1 MVLRGPHA
9 CRPTVGLLR
18 LVGGLV
24 GVYERLFCC
33 RWLLRRSLAS
43 RDWVGSGAD
52 AALPKQPWSASG
64 GEFGGRCQRVR
75 KLRSGGGPD
84 RGWCDQSSA
93 VAPPVAAF
101 EGCAL
106 GADAAVFW
114 AAPGAPWEGAAGA
127 AGASASSSKHLQL
140 PQEAAFRPLL
150 HTKPKVLM
158 FITVTPIGSSANDVS
173 AAANAYVDYLCGG
186 GGAVSDTVDYYAV
199 DGSIA
204 LDGAGQWSGGG
215 ADYLG
220 LAGFVDRAH
229 FSALLQGRHHE
240 TAERLISARGSA
252 GRMHLKA
259 GQPTRLVNGR
269 PMWGIFDIAARLKM
283 SAQDVTAL
291 VDPDSTMTSEEQR
304 YLGRSELH
312 KLLRQAGE
320 LSEAVTMEQL
330 LASDAATIPT
340 RDLAEA
346 VGVTRRH
353 IREVCRRIVAGEIED
368 SAGLRP
374 EIVEREW
381 RVDRLGAVRWSEQ
394 REAPAVRV
402 GFDMTVTTEKS
413 LSVFGLL
420 GDEEVRRATVEVLA
434 KANDEALRWLNKMAS
449 TGRSRGEKVHSH
461 GLAVA
466 SFMHSTSR
474 NDDPFLH
481 VHNVVLNAIADE
493 DGAGRALDATGLYA
507 QAPAAAALATA
518 TMRRELTDRFGV
530 DWRLSGRDTWE
541 IAGIDDEVID
551 SFSTRRREIE
561 RAIGELYDEP
571 VVGRLRAEISAS
583 TRGRKTEL
591 SVDELAE
598 RWHEIA
604 ESVGYGRDARAAVVG
619 ARPIASDDLGA
630 TDRSRLWRWL
640 ESPEGVAAN
649 SACFDTGDL
658 YWSIANWAPG
668 GTLRLLSPE
677 GIVREAQQWLA
688 SKHVRMIGAET
699 KVTANGRRIGHAS
712 EPMWT
717 TGRILELQQQ
727 IAASWDTGRGCGRAV
742 VDRSTVA
749 TAAQRSGVELSEEQL
764 ALVRSWTSSGDVV
777 QAAIGRPGTG
787 KTTTM
792 AVVADV
798 WERAGFAVKGAA
810 VKGEAARLLA
820 KEADVDTA
828 TVAAY
833 LARYRLGNTPVDAK
847 TVLIVDEASTLSE
860 WDLSELIEMCVGA
873 GAALR
878 LIGDP
883 AQHTS
888 VQAGGSWA
896 QMVERFATETP
907 ELQSQRRLKNTTEV
921 EATEHVRAGEFNKA
935 FAKLH
940 ELGHVQEFETWSEAY
955 GPIIQRW
962 WTLRQEGR
970 PHPLVERTN
979 ANRQVLNTLAQTL
992 RHRAGELGEIIPIG
1006 AKAFAVGDE
1015 VIAKEPSR
1023 DLRNADSNEHVRN
1036 GSTGTV
1042 VRIDA
1047 DTVAVDF
1054 VDLGEISIPRQW
1066 AARPVGIDLA
1076 YAMTSYAVQGA
1087 TNEASTSVVTDG
1099 TGAAELLVDITRGR
1113 DENVLI
1119 AVGRGDDEFSPE
1131 NDDIATRVANSVR
1144 VEDLRTVQER
1154 DPAAVALHESGL
1166 AGLTLAEIAKVAS
1179 EHPKHVTGR
1188 AVEQRVETLHLWIRH
1203 QTPDAVSALIGQRP
1217 DIEWQAARWEEVA
1230 GEIVVFNDRW
1240 PPGPR
1245 RANKR
1250 GLATLLTPTDQ
1261 AGTSRRAKLVTEIET
1276 YRRSLT
1282 RNIEIGL

>member
-1 MVLRGPHA
+1 
-9 CRPTVGLLR
+9 
-18 LVGGLV
+18 
-24 GVYERLFCC
+24 
-33 RWLLRRSLAS
+33 
-43 RDWVGSGAD
+43 
-52 AALPKQPWSASG
+52 
-64 GEFGGRCQRVR
+64 
-75 KLRSGGGPD
+75 
-84 RGWCDQSSA
+84 
-93 VAPPVAAF
+93 
-101 EGCAL
+101 
-106 GADAAVFW
+106 
-114 AAPGAPWEGAAGA
+114 
-127 AGASASSSKHLQL
+127 
-140 PQEAAFRPLL
+140 
-150 HTKPKVLM
+150 M

-173 AAANAYVDYLCGG
+173 AAASAYVDYLCGG
-186 GGAVSDTVDYYAV
+186 AGAVSDAAAYYAA

-204 LDGAGQWSGGG
+204 LDGAGRWSGGG
-215 ADYLG
+215 ADFLG
-220 LAGFVDRAH
+220 LEGAVDRGDFA
-229 FSALLQGRHHE
+229 ALLQGRHHE

-259 GQPTRLVNGR
+259 GQPTRLVSGR
-269 PMWGIFDIAARLKM
+269 PVWGISDIASRLKM

-291 VDPDSTMTSEEQR
+291 VDPDSMVTYEGEQ

-312 KLLRQAGE
+312 TLLRDAGE
-320 LSEAVTMEQL
+320 LGEVVTMDQL
-330 LASDAATIPT
+330 LMSDAVKIPT

-353 IREVCRRIVAGEIED
+353 VREVCRKIVAGEIED

-374 EIVEREW
+374 EMVEREW
-381 RVDRLGAVRWSEQ
+381 RVDRVGAIRWAEQ

-420 GDEEVRRATVEVLA
+420 GDEEVLEGTVAVLA

-449 TGRSRGEKVHSH
+449 TGRSRGEKVH

-481 VHNVVLNAIADE
+481 VHNVVLNAIANE
-493 DGAGRALDATGLYA
+493 EGAGRALDATGLYA

-518 TMRRELTDRFGV
+518 TMRRELTDRYGV
-530 DWRLSGRDTWE
+530 DWRLSGRDIWE
-541 IAGIDDEVID
+541 IAGIGDEVIE
-551 SFSTRRREIE
+551 SFSTRRSEIE
-561 RAIGELYDEP
+561 QVISELYNEP
-571 VVGRLRAEISAS
+571 VVGTLRAEISAS
-583 TRGRKTEL
+583 TRGRKTGL
-591 SVDELAE
+591 AVNELAG
-598 RWHEIA
+598 RWNQIA
-604 ESVGYGRDARAAVVG
+604 ESIGYDRDARAAVVG
-619 ARPIASDDLGA
+619 ARPPASDDLSPN
-630 TDRSRLWRWL
+630 DRSRLWRWL
-640 ESPEGVAAN
+640 QSPEGVAAN

-668 GTLRLLSPE
+668 GQLRLLSPE
-677 GIVREAQQWLA
+677 GIVREAHRWQA

-699 KVTANGRRIGHAS
+699 KVTANGRRIGQAS

-727 IAASWDTGRGCGRAV
+727 IAHIWDAGRDSGRAV
-742 VDRSTVA
+742 VDRTTVA
-749 TAAQRSGVELSEEQL
+749 RAVERSEVELSDEQL
-764 ALVRSWTSSGDVV
+764 DLVTSWTSSGDIV

-792 AVVADV
+792 AVAADA
-798 WERAGFAVKGAA
+798 WEQAGFSVKGAA

-820 KEADVDTA
+820 KEAGVDSS

-833 LARYRLGNTPVDAK
+833 LARYRLGDSPVDAK

-860 WDLSELIEMCVGA
+860 WDLGDLIEMCIAA

-907 ELQSQRRLKNTTEV
+907 ELRSQRRLKNAIEV
-921 EATEHVRAGEFNKA
+921 EATEHVRAGHFEEA
-935 FAKLH
+935 FDKLH

-962 WTLRQEGR
+962 WTLRQQGR

-1015 VIAKEPSR
+1015 VIAKEPNR
-1023 DLRNADSNEHVRN
+1023 KLRNTESNEHVRN
-1036 GSTGTV
+1036 GSIGTV
-1042 VRIDA
+1042 VRIDDEA
-1047 DTVAVDF
+1047 IVVDF
-1054 VDLGEISIPRQW
+1054 VDLGEISISRQW
-1066 AARPVGIDLA
+1066 AARPAGIDLA

-1087 TNEASTSVVTDG
+1087 TNAASTSIVTEG

-1113 DENVLI
+1113 EENVLVAI
-1119 AVGRGDDEFSPE
+1119 GRGDDEFAPTT
-1131 NDDIATRVANSVR
+1131 DDIAQRVANSVR
-1144 VEDLRTVQER
+1144 VDDLRTIQER
-1154 DPAAVALHESGL
+1154 DPAAIALHESGL
-1166 AGLTLAEIAKVAS
+1166 AGLTLAEIANVAPQ
-1179 EHPKHVTGR
+1179 HPRLVTER
-1188 AVEQRVETLHLWIRH
+1188 AVEQRVETLHLLVRH
-1203 QTPDAVSALIGQRP
+1203 QTPHAVTALIGQRP

-1230 GEIVVFNDRW
+1230 GDIAVFNDRW

-1245 RANKR
+1245 QADQS
-1250 GLATLLTPTDQ
+1250 GLAALFTPTDQ
-1261 AGTSRRAKLVTEIET
+1261 TGISRRAKLVTQIET

-1282 RNIEIGL
+1282 HNIEIGL